1 MTKIAILA
9 SGTGTNARAI
19 IDHFAKS
26 AIAEVA
32 LVITNKP
39 NAGVIEIAKSNAI
52 AVEVIPNS
60 EIEETLLHTLKKHK
74 TDLVVLAGFLRKI
87 PVDAIRD
94 FEGRMVNIHPSLL
107 PKHGGKGMYGSRVHE
122 AVVNEGDNQSGI
134 TIHLVNENYD
144 EGKVIFQ
151 VAKEILPEDT
161 AETVAKK
168 VQKLEHKYYPEIIE
182 QLIKDTKNN

>member
-19 IDHFAKS
+19 IEHFSNSSIAKVS
-26 AIAEVA
+26 

-39 NAGVIEIAKSNAI
+39 NAGVIDIAKANDI
-52 AVEVIPNS
+52 AVEVTPNS
-60 EIEETLLHTLKKHK
+60 EIEDALLPTLKKHK

-87 PVDAIRD
+87 PVDVIRAFD
-94 FEGRMVNIHPSLL
+94 GRMVNIHPSLL

-122 AVVNEGDNQSGI
+122 AVVKEGDKESGI
-134 TIHLVNENYD
+134 TIHMVNENYD

-151 VAKEILPEDT
+151 TATEILPEDT
-161 AETVAKK
+161 AQTVAKK

-182 QLIKDTKNN
+182 QLIKDTKNY